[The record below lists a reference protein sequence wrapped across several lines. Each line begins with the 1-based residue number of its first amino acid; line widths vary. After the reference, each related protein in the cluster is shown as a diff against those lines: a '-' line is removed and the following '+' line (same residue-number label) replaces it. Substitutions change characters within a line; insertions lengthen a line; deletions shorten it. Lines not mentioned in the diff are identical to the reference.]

1 MPLAGAEGPRT
12 LGGRR
17 GGNGR
22 NRTTRPR
29 PAADQTEL
37 SLALSATC
45 PVVIACNAVAPNQRT
60 AVLRTRMAISWALT
74 TVLRSRWQS
83 RRAWAAARP
92 APLNERCKESISEL
106 FLASVKEFAYPRI
119 QVVGL
124 LVEEPEMRDRA
135 IRQTPIL
142 GTVEDAGDLAIP
154 CARGEGRERTR
165 RFADGIEEPG
175 FTSIGSDWKLGRYRN
190 GSSVRLLKPIYR

>member
-1 MPLAGAEGPRT
+1 MAILLGFRDSAGTRRRCRTEASGRRVVPLAGAEGPRT

-83 RRAWAAARP
+83 RR
-92 APLNERCKESISEL
+92 
-106 FLASVKEFAYPRI
+106 
-119 QVVGL
+119 
-124 LVEEPEMRDRA
+124 
-135 IRQTPIL
+135 
-142 GTVEDAGDLAIP
+142 
-154 CARGEGRERTR
+154 
-165 RFADGIEEPG
+165 
-175 FTSIGSDWKLGRYRN
+175 
-190 GSSVRLLKPIYR
+190 